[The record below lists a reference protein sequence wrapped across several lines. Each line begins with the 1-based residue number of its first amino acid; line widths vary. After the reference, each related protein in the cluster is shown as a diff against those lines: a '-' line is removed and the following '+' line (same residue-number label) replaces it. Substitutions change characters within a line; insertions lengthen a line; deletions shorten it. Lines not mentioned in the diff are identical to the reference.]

1 MFSGTYFLDTNLQEK
16 HTRMSKK
23 HKRKDSLE
31 GSLDRILFVVELELP
46 KSSGCLRIYKMYT
59 LNMRE
64 NQNNCI
70 LYMINL

>member
-23 HKRKDSLE
+23 RKRKDGLE

-46 KSSGCLRIYKMYT
+46 KSSG
-59 LNMRE
+59 
-64 NQNNCI
+64 
-70 LYMINL
+70 